1 MDIQFYGANCL
12 VLSGKQAR
20 LVVDDNLSA
29 LGAKSVLRDGDIC
42 IFTNEHGKAASPLT
56 AKPKIMVDMPGEYE
70 AGSVSILGIQVRAHM
85 DEGGKKSGT
94 MYKVTWGDTKVLI
107 TGHVFPK
114 LSEAELETIG
124 LIDVM
129 LVPVGGNGYTLD
141 GTGAMQLIK
150 QVEPKVVVP
159 THYADSSLAFEVPQ
173 QSLEDALKAM
183 GMEPKETTKKFQF
196 KAAEAT
202 DTTQLVVIEK
212 S

>member
-12 VLSGKQAR
+12 VLSNKQAR
-20 LVVDDNLSA
+20 LVVDDNLTA
-29 LGAKSVLRDGDIC
+29 MGGKSVLRDGDVC
-42 IFTNEHGKAASPLT
+42 LFTGEQGVVV
-56 AKPKIMVDMPGEYE
+56 AKPKIMIDMPGEYE
-70 AGSVSILGIQVRAHM
+70 VGSVSVLGIQVRSHM
-85 DEGGKKSGT
+85 DEDGKKSAA
-94 MYKVTWGDTKVLI
+94 MYKVTWGDTKVLV

-114 LSEAELETIG
+114 LSDAELETIG

-150 QVEPKVVVP
+150 QVEPKIVVP
-159 THYADSSLAFEVPQ
+159 THYADSSLRFEVPQ
-173 QSLEDALKAM
+173 QSLEDALKAI

>member
-12 VLSGKQAR
+12 VLSNKQAR
-20 LVVDDNLSA
+20 LVVDDNLTA
-29 LGAKSVLRDGDIC
+29 LGGKSVLRDGDIC
-42 IFTNEHGKAASPLT
+42 LFTGEKGELT
-56 AKPKIMVDMPGEYE
+56 AKPKITIDIPGEYE
-70 AGSVSILGIQVRAHM
+70 AGSVSVLGTQVRAHM
-85 DEGGKKSGT
+85 DEAGKKSAA

-114 LSEAELETIG
+114 LSDAELETIG

-150 QVEPKVVVP
+150 QVEPKIVVP
-159 THYADSSLAFEVPQ
+159 THYADSSLKFEVPQ
-173 QSLEDALKAM
+173 QSLEDALKSM

-196 KAAEAT
+196 KAAEVT